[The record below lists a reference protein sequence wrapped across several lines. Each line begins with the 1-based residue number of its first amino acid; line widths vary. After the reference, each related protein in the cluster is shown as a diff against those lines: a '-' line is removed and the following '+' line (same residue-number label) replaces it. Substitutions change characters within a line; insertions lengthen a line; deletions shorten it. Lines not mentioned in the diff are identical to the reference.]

1 MRPKR
6 GQRTRKVADDPMAA
20 ARPKLVGLVRVSTE
34 KQEES
39 GLGLEGQLAAI
50 ERHRSSIDGELI
62 EIYIEVES
70 GKHNDISS
78 RPKLREASDH
88 AIEAGATL
96 VIAKLDRMVRS
107 VSVLVY
113 LRDTGVKFVA
123 CDNPH
128 VNEMIID
135 ILVAVAAGEAR
146 MISTRTKDALRA
158 YRDGKHTSRRIRALY
173 PDGVPAEVLEATAGK
188 LGAHLPQCRHNLGP
202 AAIAKGRAESILV
215 RQARALK
222 AAQAIGR
229 VIEAIRAEEV
239 GISMEKIAARL
250 NERERKT
257 PRKREWTGKQVARV
271 LARIKTD

>member
-1 MRPKR
+1 MDRVRP
-6 GQRTRKVADDPMAA
+6 P
-20 ARPKLVGLVRVSTE
+20 LIGLVRVSTE

-50 ERHRSSIDGELI
+50 ERYRSSIDGDLI
-62 EIYIEVES
+62 ETYTEVES

-88 AIEAGATL
+88 ALESGAVL

-128 VNEMIID
+128 VNEMVIY

-158 YRDGKHTSRRIRALY
+158 YRDGKHVSRRIRALY

-188 LGAHLPQCRHNLGP
+188 LGAHLPQCKNLTA
-202 AAIAKGRAESILV
+202 AAIAKGRAASIE
-215 RQARALK
+215 ARKAKALK
-222 AAQAIGR
+222 ASLAIGR
-229 VIEAIRAEEV
+229 LIETIRAKEPAISLEAI
-239 GISMEKIAARL
+239 ARKL
-250 NERERKT
+250 NARRRKPPRGER
-257 PRKREWTGKQVARV
+257 WTGKQVARV